1 MYIFTKQF
9 HSQAYFITL
18 ILLAMSIPLSR
29 FTMSVFQ
36 FTLLG
41 LWIWSGFSFEVVFR
55 IFRRVGVIKGLW
67 YFLTYMLRLTRAN
80 FVDKFE
86 LFFRNRV
93 AVIVASIFLI
103 HIIGLLHTVDFQYA
117 MKDLRTKLPL
127 LLLPVVF
134 VSMEKLTVKR
144 IKILLLCYV
153 LAVFIGSMFS
163 LAAYLR
169 QDYLDIRS
177 ISLFISPVRFSLNIV
192 FSFFILA
199 WYVFKDHDMKF
210 VLRIPLALVMVWF
223 IVFLVIL
230 ESIIGMLGILI
241 ITIGILLYYVLTIK
255 YLALRLALVILL
267 IGLPIISFI
276 YVRSIVLELATPPK
290 VDFASLPTHT
300 ELGNPYRH
308 DTVNFGVEDGRYI
321 GLYLAEDELKEA
333 WNKRSNIDFMA
344 KDKADQLIQYTIIR
358 YLNSLDLPKDASGV
372 ESLTDQD
379 IRLIEM
385 GVANSNYMNTPS
397 IRIRISKILMGY
409 WQYINGN
416 DPSGSSI
423 MQRIEHLKASVII
436 IKNNFWLGV
445 GTGDLPMIFEE
456 TYEQMQSPLEKQWQ
470 WRSHNQ
476 YLSVFIAFGVF
487 GFLWFLFTLIYPFF
501 VLQKYR
507 NYFYC
512 VFLGLMLLSMFS
524 EDTIESQDGVTL
536 FAYFNSLFL
545 FAVKSRKE
553 SAKTTASKVFD

>member
-545 FAVKSRKE
+545 FALKSRKE
-553 SAKTTASKVFD
+553 SAITTASEVFD